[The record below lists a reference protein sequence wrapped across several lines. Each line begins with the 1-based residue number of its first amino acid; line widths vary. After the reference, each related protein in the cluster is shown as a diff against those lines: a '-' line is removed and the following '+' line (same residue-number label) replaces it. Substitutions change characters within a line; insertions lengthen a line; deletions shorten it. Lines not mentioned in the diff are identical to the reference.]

1 MLEFDS
7 VTKTYESFRLGPLD
21 LRVENEILAILGPS
35 GCGKTTLLAIAGGI
49 VQQDAGTVSLHGD
62 SLDSSVPEDR
72 GTVVVFQDGALF
84 PHMTVRE
91 NIRYAAVPATDVGG
105 LADTFEVTDLLDQRA
120 SSLSGGERQRVA
132 VARALAADPSALLLD
147 EPLTNLDA
155 PIRHRLRDDLRAKL
169 APLDIPVMYVTHD
182 QSTATAIG
190 DRLAILNDGK
200 IQQIGTPATVFERP
214 ATPFVATFT
223 GHDNVFEGS
232 VIPGTAQPHVQWGP
246 YQLETDCAGFEPPT
260 DVWFSIRPEYVQV
273 VPEAQ
278 RDETPNVLRGSI
290 TNRLFEGDTY
300 RLRIAVDDID
310 ERLELTVLRPAYDH
324 HGLAERDRVS
334 VSVPPTAIYLDEVE

>member
-1 MLEFDS
+1 MLAFDS
-7 VTKTYESFRLGPLD
+7 VTKTYESFQLGPLD
-21 LRVENEILAILGPS
+21 LQVDDEILAILGPS

-62 SLDSSVPEDR
+62 SLDSSAPEDR

-91 NIRYAAVPATDVGG
+91 NIGYAAGPETDVEG
-105 LADTFEVTDLLDQRA
+105 LAETFEVTALLGQRA

-155 PIRHRLRDDLRAKL
+155 PIRHRLREDLRAKL
-169 APLDIPVMYVTHD
+169 APLDIPVLYVTHD
-182 QSTATAIG
+182 QSAATAIG
-190 DRLAILNDGK
+190 DRLAVLNDGA
-200 IQQIGTPATVFERP
+200 IQQVGTPATVFEEP
-214 ATPFVATFT
+214 ATPFVARFT

-232 VIPGTAQPHVQWGP
+232 IQPGTPHPHVQWGP
-246 YQLETDCAGFEPPT
+246 YKLETDCAGLEPPT
-260 DVWFSIRPEYVQV
+260 DIWFSIRPEYVRV
-273 VPEAQ
+273 VPEAE
-278 RDETPNVLRGSI
+278 REATPNVLTGSI

-300 RLRIAVDDID
+300 RLRIAVEDLD
-310 ERLELTVLRPAYDH
+310 ERLDLTVLRPAYDH
-324 HGLAERDRVS
+324 HGLDERDRIS